1 VQQQLLEFDAPIQQQ
16 RVKLV
21 TLSDIDAAYR
31 QRCIDEDLDLPDY
44 MLLDTRCQRL
54 GMSKSEFVHMPKFEQ
69 NRELADEACVMR
81 YSDWEY
87 ARPGFIDWQ
96 KVNAQAKAVAQAFAN
111 GLAKFVAA
119 SMDVP
124 EVGKKQRAKQ
134 K

>member
-1 VQQQLLEFDAPIQQQ
+1 MQQQFLEFGAPVQQQ

-31 QRCIDEDLDLPDY
+31 QMCIDEDKELPDY
-44 MLLDTRCQRL
+44 MLLDTRCQRID
-54 GMSKSEFVHMPKFEQ
+54 MSKSEFTHMPKFEQ

-119 SMDVP
+119 SMDIP
-124 EVGKKQRAKQ
+124 EVGKKQRAK
-134 K
+134 